1 LGRKINVRYTQ
12 RRKSHVIYN
21 GVNTVKTPNRLM
33 LCRQL
38 VYVYFRIYETH
49 KYTVTAKCRFLILE
63 HMRLR
68 VATGLLELI

>member
-1 LGRKINVRYTQ
+1 
-12 RRKSHVIYN
+12 
-21 GVNTVKTPNRLM
+21 M